1 MLWDQSDYADSDAAI
16 AAANAR
22 SEPMVGIIWK
32 SA

>member
-16 AAANAR
+16 TAAR
-22 SEPMVGIIWK
+22 DSSGPMVGIIQK